1 MTPVDD
7 RRKYLT
13 RLGLEVEPPSVE
25 ALFRIHRAH
34 VELVAYETLW
44 IFLGEPWGIDATES
58 MRRVANRWR
67 GGYCYHLNGA
77 LSELLRALGYHVV
90 RHVGGVHGPDG
101 PSEEAMSNHL
111 VLTVHD
117 LRGDGN
123 PSGDWYVDVGLGDA
137 LHEPL
142 PLIAGA
148 YEQGPFKV
156 ALDETPGSIGD
167 WHLVHDPAG
176 SFPGMAWWSEPADM
190 DAFAARHAWL
200 STSPESGFV
209 KTLSA
214 QRRDATGA
222 DILRGLTLKR
232 VGDGEFETMLS
243 SLGELMDALGDVF
256 LLDVGSIGAD
266 ARRALWEKVLAAHE
280 AWVAAGER

>member
-1 MTPVDD
+1 
-7 RRKYLT
+7 LT
-13 RLGLEVEPPSVE
+13 RLGLEPEPPSVE
-25 ALFRIHRAH
+25 ALFRIHQAH
-34 VELVAYETLW
+34 VERVAYETLW
-44 IFLGEPWGIDATES
+44 IFLGERWSVDATES
-58 MRRVANRWR
+58 MQRVANERR

-77 LSELLRALGYHVV
+77 LSELLRDLGYHVV

-101 PSEEAMSNHL
+101 PNEEAMSNHL

-117 LRGDGN
+117 LTADGN

-142 PLIAGA
+142 PLIAGS
-148 YEQGPFKV
+148 YEQRPFHV
-156 ALDETPGSIGD
+156 QLEETPGDVGD

-176 SFPGMAWWSEPADM
+176 SFPGMAWRSEPAGM
-190 DAFAARHAWL
+190 DAFTERHAWL
-200 STSPESGFV
+200 STSQESGFV

-232 VGDGEFETMLS
+232 VGAGEYETVLTS
-243 SLGELMDALGDVF
+243 VVELLDALGDLF
-256 LLDVGSIGAD
+256 YLDVSHVSAV
-266 ARRALWEKVLAAHE
+266 ARRALWERVSAAHE
-280 AWVAAGER
+280 AWVAAGE